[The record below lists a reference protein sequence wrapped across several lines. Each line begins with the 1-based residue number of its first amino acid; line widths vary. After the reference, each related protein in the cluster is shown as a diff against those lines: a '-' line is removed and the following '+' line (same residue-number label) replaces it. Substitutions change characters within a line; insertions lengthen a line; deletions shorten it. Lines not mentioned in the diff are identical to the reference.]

1 MRIKKFLIH
10 NKFTSLIAF
19 LITILFL
26 YYETPWG
33 LMDDYKN
40 LILIQDLI
48 SSPFQTY
55 FKFTYDRTFI
65 SGMFQPFYLLQ
76 MFFQY
81 YPGVLIFP
89 GLTYIFNS
97 FILLYIHQNLFKA
110 VKRIYD
116 IDYQI
121 SLTAFLI
128 WPYTYD
134 LFLHPSLQ
142 EKFIFLLFS
151 FLLLFFADS
160 KKEKHFKIFLVSFTL
175 PLIKLQGSIFIGYS
189 LVMYLQKKS
198 KKTLISIVGFS
209 IGIFIQA
216 YIIFFI
222 DTDYFVYSSNIS
234 KFTNNLLILPN
245 FLFFLLTIFFL
256 LVMVIF
262 NKEKRY
268 ESIGLFLSSIFLIFI
283 YSNWNIYG
291 YLLASYAFFIAI
303 FVPILY
309 IEILEKTDNLKR
321 VKSYFKPL
329 FVLLMV
335 ISMVNFFIPRLERW
349 QQITEVVEELKN
361 PIEEKVYYCAIEGTQ
376 WLNQIENIDNEI
388 FFVNNLREIKDEYFY
403 FINDEFQCSF
413 FTTELRNNCN
423 TLTEVFPR
431 KRFYL
436 TKNSC

>member
-1 MRIKKFLIH
+1 MRLKKFLLD
-10 NKFTSLIAF
+10 NKFLSSIIF
-19 LITILFL
+19 LTTISFL

-48 SSPFQTY
+48 SSPYQTY

-65 SGMFQPFYLLQ
+65 SGMFQPLYLLQ
-76 MFFQY
+76 MFVQY
-81 YPGVLIFP
+81 YPGILLFP
-89 GLTYIFNS
+89 GITYIFNS
-97 FILLYIHQNLFKA
+97 FILLYIHHNLFKA
-110 VKRIYD
+110 VSRIYN
-116 IDYQI
+116 INYQI

-151 FLLLFFADS
+151 FLLLFLTDS
-160 KKEKHFKIFLVSFTL
+160 KTDNRLKIFLVSLTL

-189 LVMYLQKKS
+189 LVMYLKNKSQKI
-198 KKTLISIVGFS
+198 LISILGFS
-209 IGIFIQA
+209 IGIFLQA

-222 DTDYFVYSSNIS
+222 DTEYFVYSSNIG

-245 FLFFLLTIFFL
+245 ALFFLLTIFFL
-256 LVMVIF
+256 VVMVTF
-262 NKEKRY
+262 KKEKRY
-268 ESIGLFLSSIFLIFI
+268 ESVGLFLSSIFLIFI

-303 FVPILY
+303 FIPILY
-309 IEILEKTDNLKR
+309 IEILEKASNLEKL
-321 VKSYFKPL
+321 KSYFKPL
-329 FVLLMV
+329 LIILML
-335 ISMVNFFIPRLERW
+335 ISMLNFYIPRLERW
-349 QQITEVVEELKN
+349 QQITEVVTELQN
-361 PIEEKVYYCAIEGTQ
+361 PIEENVYYCAIEGTK
-376 WLNQIENIDNEI
+376 WLNQIENINNEI
-388 FFVNNLREIKDEYFY
+388 MFVNNLSEIKNKYFY

-413 FTTELRNNCN
+413 FTTDLKNNCN
-423 TLTEVFPR
+423 TLTEALPR

-436 TKNSC
+436 SKHSC

>member
-1 MRIKKFLIH
+1 MKLKKFLSD
-10 NKFTSLIAF
+10 NKFVSLIAL

-40 LILIQDLI
+40 LILIHDLI
-48 SSPFQTY
+48 NSPFQTY

-81 YPGVLIFP
+81 YPGILIFP
-89 GLTYIFNS
+89 GITYIFNS
-97 FILLYIHQNLFKA
+97 FILLYIHHNLFKA
-110 VKRIYD
+110 VNRIYE
-116 IDYQI
+116 INYQI
-121 SLTAFLI
+121 SLSAFLI

-134 LFLHPSLQ
+134 LLVHPSLQ

-151 FLLLFFADS
+151 FLILFLADS
-160 KKEKHFKIFLVSFTL
+160 KKEKYFKIFLVSLAL

-198 KKTLISIVGFS
+198 KKLLLSILGFS
-209 IGIFIQA
+209 TGILIQA

-222 DTDYFVYSSNIS
+222 DTEYFVYNSNLN

-245 FLFFLLTIFFL
+245 FLFFLLTLFFVF
-256 LVMVIF
+256 VMVIF
-262 NKEKRY
+262 KKEKRY
-268 ESIGLFLSSIFLIFI
+268 ESVGLFLSSIFLIFI

-309 IEILEKTDNLKR
+309 TEILEKTDNLKR
-321 VKSYFKPL
+321 LESFFKPL
-329 FVLLMV
+329 FVIFML
-335 ISMVNFFIPRLERW
+335 ISIVNFFIPRLERW
-349 QQITEVVEELKN
+349 QQITDVVEELEN
-361 PIEEKVYYCAIEGTQ
+361 PIDEKVYYCAIEGTK
-376 WLNQIENIDNEI
+376 WLNQIENINNEI
-388 FFVNNLREIKDEYFY
+388 FFVNNLSEIKNDNFY
-403 FINDEFQCSF
+403 FINDEFQCSY
-413 FTTELRNNCN
+413 FTTEIRNNCK
-423 TLTEVFPR
+423 TLTEVLPR